1 MKTVEKTVSKDER
14 ELKEKATLAMIAGMS
29 VKDKKIILE
38 NVYQYKRKATSYY
51 FHF

>member
-1 MKTVEKTVSKDER
+1 MKTVETTVDADTR
-14 ELKEKATLAMIAGMS
+14 ELKEKAALAMIAGMS

-38 NVYQYKRKATSYY
+38 NVYQYKRRANSYY